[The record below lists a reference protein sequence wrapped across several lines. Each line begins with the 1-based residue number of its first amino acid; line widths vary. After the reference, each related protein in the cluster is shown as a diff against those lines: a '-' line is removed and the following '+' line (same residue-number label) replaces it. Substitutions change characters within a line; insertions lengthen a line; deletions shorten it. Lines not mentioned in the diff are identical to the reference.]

1 MNDPCRLRIVH
12 VRHGLTYGEL
22 RRAMATTSISLLK
35 RLRDLEDREAWNR
48 FVSLYTPLIYYWARR
63 AGLSSHDS
71 ADLVQDVMAVMVR
84 KLPEFQ
90 YDRERSFRGWLRT
103 VTLNK
108 WREKG
113 RRRSLPTVEADESQF
128 ANLAAPDP
136 SAEYWET
143 EYRQQLVS
151 RAMLLLRS
159 EFHPSTWE
167 ACWEYVVGGRP
178 APEVAAEKGV
188 SVWTVYSA
196 KSRLLRRLREELDG
210 MLD

>member
-1 MNDPCRLRIVH
+1 M
-12 VRHGLTYGEL
+12 
-22 RRAMATTSISLLK
+22 
-35 RLRDLEDREAWNR
+35 
-48 FVSLYTPLIYYWARR
+48 
-63 AGLSSHDS
+63 
-71 ADLVQDVMAVMVR
+71 
-84 KLPEFQ
+84 
-90 YDRERSFRGWLRT
+90 
-103 VTLNK
+103 
-108 WREKG
+108 
-113 RRRSLPTVEADESQF
+113 VEAGESQF
-128 ANLAAPDP
+128 ANLAEADP

-151 RAMLLLRS
+151 RTMLLLRS